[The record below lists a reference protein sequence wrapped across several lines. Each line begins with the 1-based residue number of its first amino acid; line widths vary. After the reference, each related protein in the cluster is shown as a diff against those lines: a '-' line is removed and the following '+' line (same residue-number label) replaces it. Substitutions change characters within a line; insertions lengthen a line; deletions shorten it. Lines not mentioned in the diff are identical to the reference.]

1 MKKLKSYNFW
11 VRLASAVIL
20 IARIILSKFGY
31 ELDSALVIDIA
42 TLVAGLL
49 VVLGI
54 INEPTGITISYDETK
69 NNNSSNNSSVKGDNY
84 MTEQIKSDLLESVA
98 KLTDVIKTNSTN
110 DVSSVVQIIT
120 GMLDLISNEVDSEVN
135 SKSQNETGGSDVEV
149 RFEHKEGNINNEEY
163 YDKDDENIQL
173 DENNLVNEEE
183 RTIDDDPN
191 LDAEDLIDERL
202 DEDALII
209 GTTNAGQYKV
219 VEYVENAGVEEGM
232 SDIVIADETDKKTA
246 SEKLDELILKAE
258 QINPEISVETAFSVL
273 INNPDGLKQL
283 KDYILNSDILSGLS
297 KAQ

>member
-84 MTEQIKSDLLESVA
+84 MTEQIKSDLLEGVA

-120 GMLDLISNEVDSEVN
+120 GMLDVISSEVDSEVN
-135 SKSQNETGGSDVEV
+135 SKSQSESGGPDVEV
-149 RFEHKEGNINNEEY
+149 RFEHKENINNEEY

-191 LDAEDLIDERL
+191 LDTEDLIDERL

>member
-84 MTEQIKSDLLESVA
+84 MTEQIKSDLLERVA

-120 GMLDLISNEVDSEVN
+120 GMLDVISNEVDSEVN

-173 DENNLVNEEE
+173 DENNLVNEDE

-191 LDAEDLIDERL
+191 LDTEDLIDERL